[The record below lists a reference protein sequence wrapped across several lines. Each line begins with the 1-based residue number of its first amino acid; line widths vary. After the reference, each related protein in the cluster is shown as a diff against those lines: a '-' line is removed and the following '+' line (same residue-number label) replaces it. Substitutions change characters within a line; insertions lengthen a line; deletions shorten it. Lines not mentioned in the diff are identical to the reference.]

1 MFWTNQK
8 LVFFFQISTARTE
21 KKSWKKLV
29 KLSDEF
35 VNILL
40 FLVFMTHHNYFYF
53 NYLGGILATHLL
65 LKTPDGDCCV
75 KMLSTNKS
83 TKIQDLQSLLSI
95 KYVKFNKNSP
105 EILAKPIN
113 QRVFQDLVA
122 NLEGVDIVI
131 HQNALLDITEKM
143 TKFYEQVIKNA
154 KHLIG
159 PEAPEQNGDKFNNYT
174 EQTIEQTKP
183 PEPKPMSPK
192 PKFQRMNSRKMS
204 FVKAAT
210 SVQVANRLRKAKTSV
225 SRQNSALEELPTDLK
240 VRKI

>member
-1 MFWTNQK
+1 
-8 LVFFFQISTARTE
+8 
-21 KKSWKKLV
+21 
-29 KLSDEF
+29 
-35 VNILL
+35 
-40 FLVFMTHHNYFYF
+40 
-53 NYLGGILATHLL
+53 
-65 LKTPDGDCCV
+65 V
-75 KMLSTNKS
+75 KMLSTNQS
-83 TKIQDLQSLLSI
+83 TKIQDLPATDQSLLSI

-131 HQNALLDITEKM
+131 HQNALLDIAEKM

-159 PEAPEQNGDKFNNYT
+159 PEAQEQNGDKFNNYT
-174 EQTIEQTKP
+174 ETIEETKP
-183 PEPKPMSPK
+183 LESKPMSPK

-210 SVQVANRLRKAKTSV
+210 SVQVANRFVKKGKTSV
-225 SRQNSALEELPTDLK
+225 SRQNSALVELPTDLK
-240 VRKI
+240 VRKIQHQCQVSFYKRPQKKFGLGSKFIKLHLANENVN